1 VPVILTKGDLL
12 NTEGLH
18 AFAHTCDQSGAMASG
33 ISLAFRK
40 RWPKMAEAFAER
52 AAQKPIQMGETLV
65 WSDGVDTVFSLVVQ
79 SAPDNGGKNAALDRA
94 VQQMIE
100 AAVAAGIDQI
110 AVSRLGAGP
119 AKLDWT
125 RVKRVLVER
134 AEGAPVTLHA
144 FEQFVRKTDA
154 SPLIQASR
162 ASPRSRGSPGSAC
175 SASGCCDGRSTR
187 GWPPNRAGA

>member
-18 AFAHTCDQSGAMASG
+18 AFAHTCDLTGAMSSG
-33 ISLAFRK
+33 ISLAFKK
-40 RWPKMAEAFAER
+40 RWPRMAEDFAEK
-52 AAQKPIQMGETLV
+52 AAQKPLQMGETLV
-65 WSDGVDTVFSLVVQ
+65 WTDGTDTVFSLLVQ
-79 SAPDNGGKNAALDRA
+79 AAPDKVGKNTALDRA
-94 VQQMIE
+94 VQNMID
-100 AAVAAGIDQI
+100 AAVAAGIEQI

-134 AEGAPVTLHA
+134 AESAPVTLHA
-144 FEQFVRKTDA
+144 FEQFVRKTE
-154 SPLIQASR
+154 PTKLIRGSR
-162 ASPRSRGSPGSAC
+162 ASRRSRGSPSSAC
-175 SASGCCDGRSTR
+175 SAVECCDGRSRR